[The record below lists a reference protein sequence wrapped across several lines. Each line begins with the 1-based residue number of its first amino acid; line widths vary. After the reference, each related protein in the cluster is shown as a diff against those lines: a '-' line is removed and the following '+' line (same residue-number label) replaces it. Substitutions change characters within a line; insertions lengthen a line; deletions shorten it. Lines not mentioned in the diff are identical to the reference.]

1 MAIQQAVNVT
11 LALIGDG
18 SSTTFTYAFNRLFE
32 LAVDSGA
39 QLISPVT
46 VPSGAAINSVNG
58 FPNSG
63 SPTAGVSLDGFG
75 NLVITFSGALANQDV
90 GTVGVELLFNSGTLS
105 GTTQAWT
112 SATAANT
119 TWTLPLNG
127 MSAVQVGFVMSGTVT
142 AGTIVFEVSQD
153 GSNFFPIQGAISNGF
168 TALTGWQPGVGSLPI
183 SVDVSGF
190 AYFRLVL
197 SSVIT
202 GTGTVTFIIQ
212 GNSSTNEP
220 TPVVGQANGVN
231 LHVTLDD
238 AAGGNAANTTVKGT
252 QAGRA
257 LGVQEL
263 KDAGRTPVVL
273 YLDSIAGVTTEA
285 LATMNINK
293 GGTTSTAT
301 EYTVTAGK
309 TLRVQTMFLSV
320 RASSAAMV
328 SARARLRSA
337 ATVSATSPVFCL
349 AEASSLSA
357 TTAAASGEDVAIPD
371 GLEFAGGVQVGVS
384 QIATATT
391 ADVTVLIVGYEY

>member
-1 MAIQQAVNVT
+1 MAIQQSVNVT
-11 LALIGDG
+11 LTLIGDG
-18 SSTTFTYAFNRLFE
+18 SSTAFTYAFNRLFE
-32 LAVDSGA
+32 LIIDSGA
-39 QLISPVT
+39 ELVSPAT
-46 VPSGAAINSVNG
+46 VPSSAVVGQING
-58 FPNSG
+58 FTNSG
-63 SPTAGVSLDGFG
+63 TPSAVASLDGFG
-75 NLVITFSGALANQDV
+75 NLVITFSAALANGDI
-90 GTVGVELLFNSGTLS
+90 GTVGVQLLFNSGTLA

-112 SATAANT
+112 SATAVNS

-127 MSAVQVGFVMSGTVT
+127 LTAVQVGFVMSGTVS
-142 AGTIVFEVSQD
+142 AGTILFEVSQD
-153 GSNFFPIQGAISNGF
+153 GTNFFPIQGAISNGF
-168 TALTGWQPGVGSLPI
+168 TALTGWTPGVGNLPVSL
-183 SVDVSGF
+183 DVSGF
-190 AYFRLVL
+190 AYFRLAL
-197 SSVIT
+197 SSAIT
-202 GTGTVTFIIQ
+202 GTGTVTFVIQ

-220 TPVVGQANGVN
+220 TPVVGQANGTN

-238 AAGGNAANTTVKGT
+238 AAGGNAVNTVVKGT
-252 QAGRA
+252 QAARA
-257 LGVQEL
+257 LGVQDL
-263 KDAGRTPVVL
+263 KDSGRTPIVL

-309 TLRVQTMFLSV
+309 TLRVQSMYMSV

-357 TTAAASGEDVAIPD
+357 TTAAANGMDVSIPD